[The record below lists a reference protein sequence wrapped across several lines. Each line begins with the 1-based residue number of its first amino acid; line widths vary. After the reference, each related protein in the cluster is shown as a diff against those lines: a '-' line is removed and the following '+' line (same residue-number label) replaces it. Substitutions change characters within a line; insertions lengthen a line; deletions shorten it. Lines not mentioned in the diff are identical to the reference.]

1 MMKAFRILRNTF
13 FALNLTSCIFLL
25 VAVIR
30 FPLLLGI
37 SISDSLGLTIH
48 IAIMAVIFVSAF
60 LVAVLHQLYEQ
71 EKMENGK
78 KRW

>member
-1 MMKAFRILRNTF
+1 MKSFRILRNAF

-25 VAVIR
+25 AAVIR

-37 SISDSLGLTIH
+37 SISDSLGLTMH